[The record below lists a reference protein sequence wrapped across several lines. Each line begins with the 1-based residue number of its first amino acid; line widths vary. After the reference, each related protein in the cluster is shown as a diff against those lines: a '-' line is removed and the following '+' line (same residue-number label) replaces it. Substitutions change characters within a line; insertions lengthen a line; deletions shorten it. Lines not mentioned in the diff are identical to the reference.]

1 MIQNDEMRSE
11 CPEPRMPTERCLN
24 ELSFHKYI
32 DLFTFYFIDIDLHFN
47 FSSLHCGLIA
57 KIGQNSFVTLTLNKQ
72 IWTDCRMQL
81 RYYAS
86 NYKDKLNTINN
97 L

>member
-1 MIQNDEMRSE
+1 MSKGKR
-11 CPEPRMPTERCLN
+11 LN

-32 DLFTFYFIDIDLHFN
+32 DLFTFYFIDIDLHFS
-47 FSSLHCGLIA
+47 FSYLHCGLIA

-72 IWTDCRMQL
+72 VSTDCRMQL

-86 NYKDKLNTINN
+86 NHKDKLNTINN